1 MDWLIEIGFVLLFLI
16 VVIWLVLRDEPHRH
30 SAKKGRHRIRRN
42 NGYTDSASG
51 YPVIMGDDSYDR
63 HARHTHRITNIMI
76 QILQEAH
83 ILITTAIVVAAM
95 TAVGIVAAETVG
107 VAGIKHHFPITKEGL
122 YPLLCKHNSGTA
134 LCRSLAP
141 VRRRGLTIKRGYNH

>member
-1 MDWLIEIGFVLLFLI
+1 MSLI
-16 VVIWLVLRDEPHRH
+16 VILPKKADTVSAVTTVIPTLLRD
-30 SAKKGRHRIRRN
+30 IRSLWEM
-42 NGYTDSASG
+42 TPTIDM
-51 YPVIMGDDSYDR
+51 ID
-63 HARHTHRITNIMI
+63 THRITNIMI

-122 YPLLCKHNSGTA
+122 YLLLCKHNSGTA

-141 VRRRGLTIKRGYNH
+141 VRRRGLTIKRGYSH

>member
-30 SAKKGRHRIRRN
+30 SAKKADTASAVTTVIPTLLRDIRSLWEM
-42 NGYTDSASG
+42 TPTID
-51 YPVIMGDDSYDR
+51 MLD
-63 HARHTHRITNIMI
+63 THRITNIMI

-107 VAGIKHHFPITKEGL
+107 VAGIKHHFPITKKGCTC
-122 YPLLCKHNSGTA
+122 YCVNTIRVQPFAA
-134 LCRSLAP
+134 L
-141 VRRRGLTIKRGYNH
+141 